1 MYAKQPPTV
10 YRVVFIGD
18 SSVGKTSIISRLVN
32 NEYKSNEQTT
42 VGAMFM
48 MYSEV
53 VHGDRIEMQ
62 IWDTAGQEKFR
73 SLGPIYYRQAQVGV
87 VVIDLTSRTSFDH
100 IDEWIAN
107 FRKNAGQEALIVVA
121 ANKSDM
127 SDERQIPDDAINAWS
142 ESNGIKWFVTSA
154 KEGTGIDTMFHYIAN
169 YLSEN
174 KTAGFPI
181 TTVSAQVQEKKENN
195 DSTKSCAC

>member
-48 MYSEV
+48 MYSELV
-53 VHGDRIEMQ
+53 NNDRIEMQ

-73 SLGPIYYRQAQVGV
+73 SLGPIYYRQAQVGI
-87 VVIDLTSRTSFDH
+87 VVIDLTSKTSFDH
-100 IDEWIAN
+100 IDDWVDN

-121 ANKSDM
+121 GNKSDKKE
-127 SDERQIPDDAINAWS
+127 ERQIPDDAINAWS
-142 ESNGIKWFVTSA
+142 ESNNIKWFVTSA
-154 KEGTGIDTMFHYIAN
+154 KEGTGIDVMFHYIAN

-174 KTAGFPI
+174 KTTGLPI
-181 TTVSAQVQEKKENN
+181 ATVSSQVQDKKENVEN
-195 DSTKSCAC
+195 NGRCAC